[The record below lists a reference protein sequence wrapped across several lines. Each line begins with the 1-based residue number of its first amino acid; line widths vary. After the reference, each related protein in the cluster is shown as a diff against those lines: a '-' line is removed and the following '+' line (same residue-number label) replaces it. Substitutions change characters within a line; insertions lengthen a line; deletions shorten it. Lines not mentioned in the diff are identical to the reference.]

1 MFAAAAP
8 AEAPAVESPA
18 TDVLAVVPA
27 AAAAADRTT
36 ADERGDAEQAGSAA
50 PPAPVRAAREP
61 SPRMASAGVHR
72 AMSER
77 AGRTDHEAP
86 APFGV
91 TVQSPLDFTP
101 TTAMPVVPP
110 MSVETDTITVATSV
124 PGGLPRRVRAVDLP
138 PASAVR
144 PYA

>member
-1 MFAAAAP
+1 
-8 AEAPAVESPA
+8 
-18 TDVLAVVPA
+18 
-27 AAAAADRTT
+27 
-36 ADERGDAEQAGSAA
+36 
-50 PPAPVRAAREP
+50 
-61 SPRMASAGVHR
+61 MASAGVHR
-72 AMSER
+72 ALSER
-77 AGRTDHEAP
+77 AGRTDPDTP

-101 TTAMPVVPP
+101 TTALPVVPP

-124 PGGLPRRVRAVDLP
+124 PGGLPRRVRAADLP